1 MSALENHKK
10 RHDMQTFVRSI
21 QESQGIPAAS
31 FSSGNNLLYPSF
43 VGVKAVIFEF
53 ENVVFD
59 GTAWQRRCCQWLERL
74 GRNISF
80 ALFCSQ
86 WRKEIRLHRSV
97 HMSSEEILERCLR
110 RWEIPTGLATELVAA
125 CRALWR
131 KASVVDKP
139 FTSVVTLIQSLY
151 EKSMRLGLVS
161 DSLVTVSD
169 MQERLNA
176 WHIGNCFSTISSRRD
191 SIDEQSD
198 VAWLIK
204 NAKNLTND
212 VDTVAFVGREEEQL
226 TAAMRAGLK
235 PFGIHCNPDGRLLT
249 TMEEQRHSVRAV
261 A

>member
-1 MSALENHKK
+1 
-10 RHDMQTFVRSI
+10 MQTFVRSI

-97 HMSSEEILERCLR
+97 HL
-110 RWEIPTGLATELVAA
+110 EIPTGLATELVAA

-161 DSLVTVSD
+161 DSLATVSD

-176 WHIGNCFSTISSRRD
+176 WHIGNCFSTISSRGD